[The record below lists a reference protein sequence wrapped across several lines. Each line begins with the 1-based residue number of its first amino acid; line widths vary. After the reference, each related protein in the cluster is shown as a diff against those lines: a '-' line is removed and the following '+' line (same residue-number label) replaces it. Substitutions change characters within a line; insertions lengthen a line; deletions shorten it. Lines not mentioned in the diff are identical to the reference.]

1 MKRVICSLLVVMLV
15 LCSIP
20 ICGNAAEREQ
30 EIIRF
35 EDGSYAVVE
44 TITSGARASGRT
56 SGSRPYTYYD
66 STGTAQWKVVLN
78 GSFYIYREQRHL
90 HKRQLFSDNLQF

>member
-30 EIIRF
+30 EIIRLKLCCRGN
-35 EDGSYAVVE
+35 DY
-44 TITSGARASGRT
+44 
-56 SGSRPYTYYD
+56 
-66 STGTAQWKVVLN
+66 QWSAGVWENK
-78 GSFYIYREQRHL
+78 REQTVYL
-90 HKRQLFSDNLQF
+90 L

>member
-44 TITSGARASGRT
+44 T
-56 SGSRPYTYYD
+56 
-66 STGTAQWKVVLN
+66 TA
-78 GSFYIYREQRHL
+78 
-90 HKRQLFSDNLQF
+90 

>member
-35 EDGSYAVVE
+35 EDGAMLSWKRLPVE
-44 TITSGARASGRT
+44 RGRLGEQAGADRIPIMTAPVLHSG
-56 SGSRPYTYYD
+56 
-66 STGTAQWKVVLN
+66 K
-78 GSFYIYREQRHL
+78 
-90 HKRQLFSDNLQF
+90 

>member
-44 TITSGARASGRT
+44 TITSGARAF
-56 SGSRPYTYYD
+56 
-66 STGTAQWKVVLN
+66 WENK
-78 GSFYIYREQRHL
+78 REQTVYL
-90 HKRQLFSDNLQF
+90 L